1 MVVAPR
7 DRIDSHSLDPQDR
20 ASISGP
26 FRAGQHGGKSPGPD
40 MLSPKTPM
48 DSELLIQVRSVIL
61 QQAFRAHVGHIGSAL
76 AIADIMATL
85 YHDILRIASPDDS
98 QRDRFIL
105 SKGHGALALY
115 AALFATGRI
124 SKTDL
129 GTYCGDQSLLGVH
142 PQHGLPYV
150 EFTTGSL
157 GQGLSWGVGLALA
170 SRMLGSPGRTFVLL
184 SDGECNEGAVWEA
197 IMYASQHRLGSLYAI
212 IDIDGQQAL
221 GLTKDVIDLEPM
233 QERWRAFGW
242 DVHEVNGHEPQ
253 AIIRAIALA
262 ARQPTKPHVLLAR
275 TVFGN
280 GVAFMEGKIA
290 WHYLPL
296 SRAEY
301 ALAMKMVGAGM

>member
-1 MVVAPR
+1 MVVSPR
-7 DRIDSHSLDPQDR
+7 DSLGSHSLDPQDQR
-20 ASISGP
+20 SIGGP
-26 FRAGQHGGKSPGPD
+26 LRAGQHGEGRPRPVMPSPE
-40 MLSPKTPM
+40 TPLN
-48 DSELLIQVRSVIL
+48 SELLVQVRSVIL

-76 AIADIMATL
+76 SIADIMATL
-85 YHDILRIASPDDS
+85 YHDILRIPSPDDS

-124 SKTDL
+124 SQTELD
-129 GTYCGDQSLLGVH
+129 TYCGDLSLLGVH

-170 SRMLGSPGRTFVLL
+170 NRMRGSLGRTFVLL

-197 IMYASQHRLGSLYAI
+197 IMYASQQRLGTLYAI

-233 QERWRAFGW
+233 QERWEAFGW
-242 DVHEVNGHEPQ
+242 DVHEVDGHSPQ
-253 AIIRAIALA
+253 AITRAIALA
-262 ARQPTKPHVLLAR
+262 KDQRTKPHVLLAR

-280 GVAFMEGKIA
+280 GVGFMEGKIA

-296 SRAEY
+296 SPAEFD
-301 ALAMKMVGAGM
+301 LAMKGVGADR